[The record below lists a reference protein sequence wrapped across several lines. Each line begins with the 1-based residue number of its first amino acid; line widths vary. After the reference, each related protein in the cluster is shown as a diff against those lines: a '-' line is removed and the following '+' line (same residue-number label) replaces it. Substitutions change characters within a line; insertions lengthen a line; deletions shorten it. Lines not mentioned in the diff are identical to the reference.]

1 LQSAANLLTEAME
14 EIAVGGELAGGG
26 HGGEAP
32 SQPRSR
38 STPLGLGQREEKWG
52 GNGRG
57 GALQEKPEAP
67 FLKKIEGNI
76 VRLRVRHNLS
86 CGGGSCNSVVL

>member
-1 LQSAANLLTEAME
+1 M
-14 EIAVGGELAGGG
+14 
-26 HGGEAP
+26 P
-32 SQPRSR
+32 SF
-38 STPLGLGQREEKWG
+38 LGCEVV
-52 GNGRG
+52 G

-76 VRLRVRHNLS
+76 VRLRVWYNLS